1 MAEAAQPI
9 PRTAPP
15 TTSGLTMEQLV
26 EKGGDKLFDYL
37 DEPESGA
44 SEPKSPPSRAQPP
57 AQDEEQQLRPPL
69 PQEGE
74 EEATRTPEEQTLD
87 VLEDLGLLP
96 EKVASETTQD
106 PDAQQGDTPTTS
118 VDLQQLSKTLGVDPE
133 NLVLADGQIRV
144 RTKVDGVVEDKSLP
158 EVLKGYQLQE
168 HNTRTGMQLAQ
179 EREQWQAQKQQQEQ
193 QLHQQL
199 QVAGSLLQQE
209 EQALVQ
215 RYQAVDWDSLRAAD
229 PAQYAA
235 LQADYGREVAQAQ
248 SRRQH
253 VEGELHRLQG
263 EYSQR
268 QHDHLQSLRDKESA
282 ALREAMG
289 WNDDTAKVE
298 KAKIVKYLTNGA
310 GFQESE
316 AAQIFDHRVGIL
328 ADKAMKWDDLN
339 KRLKAT
345 RQQVA
350 AKQVHKQVT
359 GGATN
364 QGKGEGQKSRLKG
377 AKAAL
382 AKSGS
387 VEDGARVIEGIF
399 GAELD

>member
-1 MAEAAQPI
+1 MD
-9 PRTAPP
+9 
-15 TTSGLTMEQLV
+15 QLV
-26 EKGGDKLFDYL
+26 EKGGDNLFDYL
-37 DEPESGA
+37 DEPAPGAPKPESP
-44 SEPKSPPSRAQPP
+44 SSRAQPP
-57 AQDEEQQLRPPL
+57 AQDEDQQLRPPS
-69 PQEGE
+69 PSEGE
-74 EEATRTPEEQTLD
+74 EKATRTPEEQTLD
-87 VLEDLGLLP
+87 VLEDMGLLP

-106 PDAQQGDTPTTS
+106 PDAQQGDTPTTP
-118 VDLQQLSKTLGVDPE
+118 VDLQQLSTTLGIDPE

-144 RTKVDGVVEDKSLP
+144 RTKVDGIVEDKSLP

-168 HNTRTGMQLAQ
+168 HNTRTGMQLAE
-179 EREQWQAQKQQQEQ
+179 EREQWQTQKQQQEQ

-235 LQADYGREVAQAQ
+235 LQADYSREVAQAQ
-248 SRRQH
+248 GRRQQ
-253 VEGELHRLQG
+253 VAGEVQRLQG
-263 EYSQR
+263 EYTQR
-268 QHDHLQSLRDKESA
+268 QNDHLKSLRDKEGA
-282 ALREAMG
+282 ALRDAMG
-289 WNDDTAKVE
+289 WNDETAKVG
-298 KAKIVKYLTNGA
+298 KSNIVKYLTNGA
-310 GFQESE
+310 GFKEEE

-328 ADKAMKWDDLN
+328 ADKAMKWDNLN

-345 RQQVA
+345 RQEVA
-350 AKQVHKQVT
+350 AKQVHRQVI

-364 QGKGEGQKSRLKG
+364 HGKGEGAKTRLKS
-377 AKAAL
+377 AQAAL

-387 VEDGARVIEGIF
+387 VQDGARAIEGIL

>member
-1 MAEAAQPI
+1 
-9 PRTAPP
+9 
-15 TTSGLTMEQLV
+15 
-26 EKGGDKLFDYL
+26 
-37 DEPESGA
+37 
-44 SEPKSPPSRAQPP
+44 
-57 AQDEEQQLRPPL
+57 
-69 PQEGE
+69 
-74 EEATRTPEEQTLD
+74 
-87 VLEDLGLLP
+87 
-96 EKVASETTQD
+96 
-106 PDAQQGDTPTTS
+106 
-118 VDLQQLSKTLGVDPE
+118 
-133 NLVLADGQIRV
+133 
-144 RTKVDGVVEDKSLP
+144 
-158 EVLKGYQLQE
+158 
-168 HNTRTGMQLAQ
+168 
-179 EREQWQAQKQQQEQ
+179 
-193 QLHQQL
+193 
-199 QVAGSLLQQE
+199 
-209 EQALVQ
+209 
-215 RYQAVDWDSLRAAD
+215 
-229 PAQYAA
+229 
-235 LQADYGREVAQAQ
+235 
-248 SRRQH
+248 
-253 VEGELHRLQG
+253 
-263 EYSQR
+263 
-268 QHDHLQSLRDKESA
+268 
-282 ALREAMG
+282 MG